1 MATRPVTARLE
12 SHQLRLL
19 EAVAAHEGCSRSDVI
34 RRAVVELVRDRLGAL
49 VAGTDDPQA
58 DVWAPSDGGGR

>member
-34 RRAVVELVRDRLGAL
+34 RRAVVERLGAL

-58 DVWAPSDGGGR
+58 DVWAPPDGGGR